1 MRFASILAA
10 AAACVAFAATAAAAT
25 YRYPIEDPDGT
36 HVMTFMVIGVDH
48 DPVDQGSPNIHCL
61 AYDCAT
67 DFPYCYDQHDGTD
80 FPLDGG
86 FDAMDAGSLPIVAAA
101 PGEVI
106 AVADGNYDRCHADLS
121 SGAVSCDGH
130 PMKSNHVKV
139 KHADGF
145 VTAYHHMLKGSV
157 LPKVGD
163 VVACGQALGLVG
175 SSGNS
180 AMPHLH
186 FEVMRPD
193 GSVVDPYA
201 GACSQPESWWVV
213 QDGPYGLP
221 GPWCEGEPI
230 PEWGEAPAAE
240 DVPEEVAAVESA
252 PEEPAVEEPAA
263 EEPAIEEPAVA
274 EEVVVS
280 DEPMLDAFGPDGGAG
295 EPAVVSARQVGCT
308 TGGRTT
314 PAAVGWL
321 LLAVLVALRV
331 ATSGPRTWRSRPR
344 GWPAPGRGDRTPS
357 RS

>member
-1 MRFASILAA
+1 
-10 AAACVAFAATAAAAT
+10 
-25 YRYPIEDPDGT
+25 
-36 HVMTFMVIGVDH
+36 
-48 DPVDQGSPNIHCL
+48 
-61 AYDCAT
+61 
-67 DFPYCYDQHDGTD
+67 
-80 FPLDGG
+80 
-86 FDAMDAGSLPIVAAA
+86 MDAGSLPIVAAA